1 METAEIPVLL
11 SSMQRKEARNR
22 AIYQDYLAYR
32 EANPRTPKTTI
43 LTALA
48 VKYGLSQPALFAI
61 AKKWEQEA

>member
-1 METAEIPVLL
+1 MNTAEAPVLL
-11 SSMQRKEARNR
+11 SSMQRKEERNR

-48 VKYGLSQPALFAI
+48 VKYGLSQPAMFAI
-61 AKKWEQEA
+61 SKKWKTE